1 MFGVVLFFFGPFYNT
16 PLHVMIYPPPAPPPT
31 RTQGN
36 YHYWPLGMA
45 ADDCHGWAAYADAD
59 EKMHEN
65 AANNI
70 RFSADGTKLLYDQY
84 AGNLDCSGTATS
96 KEFELG
102 ACHQGIPPTLY
113 DTLVNNDCADV
124 TSEACVVGV
133 PRVESDATSD
143 EKIYKNGELCDAASA
158 DTGAGEAA
166 TDAAATAANCCADGS
181 APVSDGDHTTP
192 PCADESSPTNTCT
205 ETDATDAPATAATVT
220 WVVYT
225 DDACTQLHANCESY
239 GCATTLTVGD
249 TCQQWT
255 EASADAVTCTDSKIT
270 YNNYPNTGTT
280 YEGATA
286 CDPSKIKEN
295 ELEVGVCQYFP
306 GPVPTWKKIDAS
318 THSCGGTDVTD
329 APATDAPATDA
340 PATDATEEGANSA
353 TTLQAAVSSLVAVI
367 PVYLL

>member
-1 MFGVVLFFFGPFYNT
+1 MLRLAFLCSAAHVSLVLGLDCSAPLAPTQSGPSNQCTDTGNHLMFGVVLFFFGPFYNT

-31 RTQGN
+31 RTHGN

-45 ADDCHGWAAYADAD
+45 ADDCHGWYAFAD
-59 EKMHEN
+59 EQGKAHDN

-70 RFSADGTKLLYDQY
+70 RLSTDGTKLLYDQY

-158 DTGAGEAA
+158 A
-166 TDAAATAANCCADGS
+166 TDA
-181 APVSDGDHTTP
+181 P
-192 PCADESSPTNTCT
+192 
-205 ETDATDAPATAATVT
+205 ATDAPATAATVT